1 MDRGAEGAP
10 AVSGAEA
17 MGVEET
23 GHAIQ
28 PLPPA
33 DAHPHHQQPHE
44 HELHLQSVTAD
55 TSSSLEGSCVEDGA
69 GEGAEAPSSMEL
81 LDDAAPPPLD
91 GRALPNGLPVGVPR
105 TDGLHDDAN
114 DDANDGDELRV
125 VAVQPAGESDAEE
138 GEVERCEVKEETPEG
153 GGQGAGHHHL
163 VPMVPMADGGS
174 HVPNHVPMGLPPAES
189 GGGMEPSEELRVE
202 DTTPIDRLGAAE
214 LNADLMQ
221 QMQMKA
227 AAQVKTL
234 DHTP

>member
-33 DAHPHHQQPHE
+33 DAHPHHQQPPE

-55 TSSSLEGSCVEDGA
+55 TSPSLEGACVEDGA

-91 GRALPNGLPVGVPR
+91 GRANGLPVGVPR

-153 GGQGAGHHHL
+153 GGQGGGHHHL
-163 VPMVPMADGGS
+163 VPMVPMGAS
-174 HVPNHVPMGLPPAES
+174 HVPMGLPPAES
-189 GGGMEPSEELRVE
+189 GGGGEPSEGAELRVE
-202 DTTPIDRLGAAE
+202 DTAPIDRLGAAE
-214 LNADLMQ
+214 LSADLMQ

-227 AAQVKTL
+227 AAQVKAL
-234 DHTP
+234 DHTT

>member
-33 DAHPHHQQPHE
+33 DAHPHHQQPPE

-55 TSSSLEGSCVEDGA
+55 TSPSLEGACVEDGA

-81 LDDAAPPPLD
+81 LDDAALPPLD
-91 GRALPNGLPVGVPR
+91 GRANGLPVGVPR

-153 GGQGAGHHHL
+153 GGAGGA
-163 VPMVPMADGGS
+163 PPSSRPDGPHGRES
-174 HVPNHVPMGLPPAES
+174 RPDGAPPSREWGREGAL
-189 GGGMEPSEELRVE
+189 GGG
-202 DTTPIDRLGAAE
+202 
-214 LNADLMQ
+214 
-221 QMQMKA
+221 
-227 AAQVKTL
+227 
-234 DHTP
+234 